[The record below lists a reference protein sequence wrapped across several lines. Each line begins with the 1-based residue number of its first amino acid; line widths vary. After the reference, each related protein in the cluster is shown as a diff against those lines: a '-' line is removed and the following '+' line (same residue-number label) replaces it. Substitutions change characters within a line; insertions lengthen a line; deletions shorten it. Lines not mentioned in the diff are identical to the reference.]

1 MVSQNQ
7 FDAFKLEAIRNQP
20 IRKTIQLADL
30 KFHTM
35 DTAEF
40 NGIMLGVNRTAIK
53 DLFGILDFG
62 YFKIPLDFIH
72 WVLTLHING
81 L

>member
-1 MVSQNQ
+1 MVTQSQY
-7 FDAFKLEAIRNQP
+7 DAFKIDAIRNQP
-20 IRKTIQLADL
+20 IRKNILLADL

-53 DLFGILDFG
+53 DLFQILGITAG
-62 YFKIPLDFIH
+62 GFKSLEIH
-72 WVLTLHING
+72 
-81 L
+81 